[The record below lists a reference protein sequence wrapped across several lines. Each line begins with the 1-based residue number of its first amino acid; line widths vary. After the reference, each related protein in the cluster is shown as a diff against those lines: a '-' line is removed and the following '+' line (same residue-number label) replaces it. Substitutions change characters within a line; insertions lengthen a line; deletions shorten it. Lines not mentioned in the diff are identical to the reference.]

1 MLGLVATK
9 IFIAIGTFLISFT
22 SCAAPLKVIRVDDH
36 LFSIGN
42 TLAAGVLFAGGL
54 VHQLP
59 SSSESLRGALG
70 DDNDYPL
77 APFIA
82 GLTFALFLIL
92 EEYLHTR
99 LTKGSG
105 SIYHNPFEKGTADT
119 RRTCIGN
126 GKKKGGA
133 ADVLFVVHPER
144 AERQRPHERSS
155 LIAHDKSRNECIV
168 ASESD
173 CAACKQHMCSRLSDT
188 TSTNINNINNNGDIV
203 QQNERKGKNSSSSSS
218 SNDNLQHQ
226 HQHSMAVPRNSV
238 LDSMRDYSFSYEHP
252 VHYHEE
258 HLADHAQGSLLSSV
272 LLLAALSFHSLF
284 EALAIGVATN
294 TATITSTTSAVLA
307 HKAFAGYALGS
318 AMVASQM
325 RQLHVL
331 VLSFVFSVCS
341 IVGVFVGIALERAII
356 DPEDSVPI
364 GVIQAMV
371 SGTFLYV
378 SIVEIGMKELMTHR
392 EGGDGPSSVPMETWQ
407 VRKVVAFLIGYL
419 IMAAFAIWV

>member
-1 MLGLVATK
+1 MLNLVATK
-9 IFIAIGTFLISFT
+9 IFIAVGTFLISFT
-22 SCAAPLKVIRVDDH
+22 SCAAPLKVIRIDDH

-92 EEYLHTR
+92 EEYLHIR
-99 LTKGSG
+99 LKGSNNHQ
-105 SIYHNPFEKGTADT
+105 SPFEKETTDT
-119 RRTCIGN
+119 ISSNR
-126 GKKKGGA
+126 KKKGGA
-133 ADVLFVVHPER
+133 AVLFVVHSER
-144 AERQRPHERSS
+144 AERPHERSS
-155 LIAHDKSRNECIV
+155 LVAHDKSRNECIF

-173 CAACKQHMCSRLSDT
+173 CAACKQPMCSSSSRLSDT
-188 TSTNINNINNNGDIV
+188 TSSSNNGDIV
-203 QQNERKGKNSSSSSS
+203 QQNERKGKSRSS
-218 SNDNLQHQ
+218 SNHQ
-226 HQHSMAVPRNSV
+226 HTVVPRNSV

-272 LLLAALSFHSLF
+272 LLLVALSFHSLF
-284 EALAIGVATN
+284 ETLAIGVTTN
-294 TATITSTTSAVLA
+294 TATLTSTTSAILA

-341 IVGVFVGIALERAII
+341 IVGVFVGIALERVI
-356 DPEDSVPI
+356 DPEDSIPI

-392 EGGDGPSSVPMETWQ
+392 EGGDRPNAVPMETWQ
-407 VRKVVAFLIGYL
+407 VRKLVAFLIGYL
-419 IMAAFAIWV
+419 IMAAFAIW